1 MKNLI
6 VIAFL
11 LISGV
16 ISAQESDT
24 FSGRELI
31 MMAEINEMRANPKSY
46 VSKVEGYILMC
57 EKKLNMIEGGKLKT
71 TTDYNSHISAAN
83 ELIIV
88 LTKID
93 PIGKLTPNI
102 SMYPVTK
109 SHGEYLKTNNS
120 GHFGPNGKLAPA
132 RMSDVDVGSVTENIV
147 TDNGLISPTILLLL
161 VDAGIESRGH
171 RNNLLNPDSKYISVY
186 TNGDSWVMNFAN

>member
-6 VIAFL
+6 VIVFF

-24 FSGRELI
+24 FSDREVI

-46 VSKVEGYILMC
+46 VSKAENYILMC
-57 EKKLNMIEGGKLKT
+57 EKKLSMIEGGKLKT
-71 TTDYNSHISAAN
+71 TANYNAHMSAAN
-83 ELIIV
+83 ELIII
-88 LTKID
+88 LTNLA
-93 PIGKLTPNI
+93 PMGKLVPNI
-102 SMYPVTK
+102 SMYLITK
-109 SHGEYLKTNNS
+109 SHGEHLKANNS

-132 RMSDVDVGSVTENIV
+132 RMYKLDIGNVTENIV
-147 TDNGLISPTILLLL
+147 TDNGLIAPTILLLL

-186 TNGDSWVMNFAN
+186 TNGDTWVMNFAN